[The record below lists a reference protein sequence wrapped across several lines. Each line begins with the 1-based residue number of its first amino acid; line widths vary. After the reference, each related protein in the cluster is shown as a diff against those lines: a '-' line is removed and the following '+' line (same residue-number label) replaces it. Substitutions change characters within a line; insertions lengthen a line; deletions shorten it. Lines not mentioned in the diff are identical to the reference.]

1 MRYTS
6 SNYINKKK
14 MENFKLLP
22 LACLIGLMVADLRM
36 AQAREYFNPELLQID
51 NPAQAGADLSI
62 FEEGDTQAPGTY
74 RVDILL
80 NGQVINSREVEFIQ
94 RQDEAGKVSLQPCL
108 SASELDALGVNIAAF
123 SVLTTDNKCVDLPT
137 VISDAYSEFQ
147 FSNQQLNISI
157 PQAALKNEARGYVS
171 PDKWQQGIP
180 ALLAN
185 YSFSGS
191 NSRAG
196 DNTAASN
203 SYYLNLRS
211 GLNAGPWRLR
221 NYSVWNRESANTQ
234 ENSHW
239 QSISTYLQRDIT
251 FLKSQLTL
259 GDTNS
264 SSELFDSVPLR
275 GGQLMS
281 DEEMLPE
288 SLRGYSPVVRGI
300 ARTNAQ
306 VTIRQNGYVIYQSYV
321 PAGAFVINDLYPT
334 AGSGD
339 LNVTITE
346 ADGNEQRLVVPFASV
361 PVLQREGQLKYS
373 LAAGRYR
380 PADSQI
386 DETPFAQGNI
396 IYGLPLGM
404 TLYGGL
410 QTATHYDAFAL
421 GFGKNMGLI
430 GAFSADVT
438 QARAT
443 RVDENSS
450 SGQSWRLRY
459 GKSFADSGTNISL
472 AGYRYSTKGFYT
484 LQETLDTYTNS
495 TRFQPD
501 YVQHKR
507 SRMEITVNQSLG
519 REAGS
524 LSLSLMDE
532 GYWNGQKTRSTSVG
546 YNNSWRGIGYGLN
559 YSHSKNV
566 VSGNGNDRLLALNV
580 NIPLFG
586 WLSNS
591 WASYSMNSSNQGRVS
606 HNLGLNGTALEQNNL
621 NWAVTQGYSSQQD
634 GSNGNLTANYRGG
647 LGQINAGYSYGS
659 QQQRFN
665 YGVQGG
671 IVLHENGVT
680 LSQPLGETVAL
691 VKVPGAKGVSVANN
705 IGVKTDWR
713 GYAVVPYVTPYR
725 NNALGLD
732 TATLPDD
739 VELELTSKTVTP
751 TRGAVVVADYQP
763 RIGQR
768 MMMTLLRANGQ
779 PVPFGAMVTAV
790 GGDGENSSIVGE
802 GGQVYLTGM
811 SEKGILQAQWGKE
824 STQQCRVNYQLP
836 AQPKTAQS
844 TGVMIVNG
852 SCQQEERT

>member
-1 MRYTS
+1 MRYTP
-6 SNYINKKK
+6 SNYRTKNK
-14 MENFKLLP
+14 MQNFKLLP
-22 LACLIGLMVADLRM
+22 LACLIGLMVADLRV

-51 NPAQAGADLSI
+51 NPAQAGADLSV

-74 RVDILL
+74 RVDVLL

-94 RQDEAGKVSLQPCL
+94 HRDEAGKVSLQPCL
-108 SASELDALGVNIAAF
+108 STRDLDALGVNIVAF
-123 SVLTTDNKCVDLPT
+123 SALKPDSKCIDLAAAIPN
-137 VISDAYSEFQ
+137 AYTEFQ
-147 FSNQQLNISI
+147 FSSQRLNLSI
-157 PQAALKNEARGYVS
+157 PQAALKSEARGYVA
-171 PDKWQQGIP
+171 PEKWQQGIP
-180 ALLAN
+180 ALLTN

-191 NSRAG
+191 NSRAR

-211 GLNAGPWRLR
+211 GLNVGPWRLR
-221 NYSVWNRESANTQ
+221 NYSVWNRESGSDQGQNQ
-234 ENSHW
+234 W
-239 QSISTYLQRDIT
+239 QSIHTYLQRDII
-251 FLKSQLTL
+251 FLRSQLTL

-264 SSELFDSVPLR
+264 SSEVFDSVPLR

-346 ADGNEQRLVVPFASV
+346 ADGSEQRLVVPFASV

-373 LAAGRYR
+373 LVGGRYR
-380 PADSQI
+380 PVDGQV
-386 DETPFAQGNI
+386 DETPFAQGSL
-396 IYGLPLGM
+396 IYGLPWGI
-404 TLYGGL
+404 TAYGGV
-410 QTATHYDAFAL
+410 QTASHYSAYAL
-421 GFGKNMGLI
+421 GLGKNMGPI

-438 QARAT
+438 QARAALAE
-443 RVDENSS
+443 DHSS
-450 SGQSWRLRY
+450 SGQSLRLRY
-459 GKSFADSGTNISL
+459 GKSFADSGTNVSL

-484 LQETLDTYTNS
+484 LQETLDTYTQS
-495 TRFQPD
+495 AKLQSD
-501 YVQHKR
+501 YLLHKR
-507 SRMEITVNQSLG
+507 SRVELTVNQSLG
-519 REAGS
+519 QQAGS
-524 LSLSLMDE
+524 LSLSMVDE

-546 YNNSWRGIGYGLN
+546 YNNSWRSISYGIN
-559 YSHSKNV
+559 YSYSKNAV
-566 VSGNGNDRLLALNV
+566 GSNGNDHLLALNV
-580 NIPLFG
+580 NIPLSG
-586 WLSNS
+586 WLNNS
-591 WASYSMNSSNQGRVS
+591 WASYSMNSSSQGRVS
-606 HNLGLNGTALEQNNL
+606 HSVGLSGTALEQNNL
-621 NWAVTQGYSSQQD
+621 NWSVAQGYSSQQN
-634 GSNGNLTANYRGG
+634 GSNGNLSASYQGG
-647 LGQINAGYSYGS
+647 SGQVNAGYSYGS
-659 QQQRFN
+659 QQQRLN

-671 IVLHENGVT
+671 ILVHENGVT

-691 VKVPGAKGVSVANN
+691 VKAPGAKGVSVANN
-705 IGVKTDWR
+705 VGVKTDWR

-725 NNALGLD
+725 NNAIGLD

-739 VELELTSKTVTP
+739 VELALTSKTVTP

-779 PVPFGAMVTAV
+779 PVPFGATVTEV
-790 GGDGENSSIVGE
+790 GGNGENSSIVGE
-802 GGQVYLTGM
+802 GGQAYLTGM
-811 SEKGILQAQWGKE
+811 TEKGTLQVQWGKE

-836 AQPKTAQS
+836 TQPKTAPAA
-844 TGVMIVNG
+844 GVVIVNG
-852 SCQQEERT
+852 SCQ